1 MPEQKRKRHDI
12 PPLPPHANALW
23 RIWEQIRLAWAL
35 FGDNRVSLWLKT
47 IPVLAIAYA
56 ISPLD
61 MMPAFR
67 FFILGVLDD
76 LAIVTLALI
85 FFNSLSPDEIVVEY
99 LKKFRSVPTYKV
111 RRDKDGIVIEMKT
124 STGQYTDTPEA
135 EGVSEAEEISQD
147 SEEVVEDISEE
158 APKQRAARS
167 R

>member
-1 MPEQKRKRHDI
+1 
-12 PPLPPHANALW
+12 
-23 RIWEQIRLAWAL
+23 
-35 FGDNRVSLWLKT
+35 
-47 IPVLAIAYA
+47 VLAVAYA

-67 FFILGVLDD
+67 FFILGLLDD

-85 FFNSLSPDEIVVEY
+85 FFNSLSPDEVVVEY

-124 STGQYTDTPEA
+124 STGKYTDMPEG
-135 EGVSEAEEISQD
+135 EGVSEGEEISQD

-158 APKQRAARS
+158 APKQHAAR
-167 R
+167 RG